1 LGELRYLLLSFENF
15 SNSFVFQVN
24 CSHNSK
30 GYFTIYG
37 DETDY
42 NDHFSARLVSGI
54 STTETWARTGYLGFL
69 RKTEC
74 SQACSLLEETLP
86 VLPKDEQDYDQ
97 TYPPTLASKSSANNS
112 TGKLINRFIF

>member
-1 LGELRYLLLSFENF
+1 MLNNRIEFRFHNHQ
-15 SNSFVFQVN
+15 QVQ
-24 CSHNSK
+24 SPHNSK

-42 NDHFSARLVSGI
+42 NDHFSARLVSGV
-54 STTETWARTGYLGFL
+54 STSETWARTGYLGFL

-86 VLPKDEQDYDQ
+86 TIVKDEPLDYDQ
-97 TYPPTLASKSSANNS
+97 TYPNS
-112 TGKLINRFIF
+112 TAGTGTGTSKTTVSNPGSSKF

>member
-1 LGELRYLLLSFENF
+1 MLNAKIDFIF
-15 SNSFVFQVN
+15 SAFLQVQ
-24 CSHNSK
+24 SPHNSK

-42 NDHFSARLVSGI
+42 NDHFSARLVSGA

-86 VLPKDEQDYDQ
+86 TIVKDDVLDYDQ
-97 TYPPTLASKSSANNS
+97 TYPNSS
-112 TGKLINRFIF
+112 TGTGTGTGTKTTISNSGSGQSAD